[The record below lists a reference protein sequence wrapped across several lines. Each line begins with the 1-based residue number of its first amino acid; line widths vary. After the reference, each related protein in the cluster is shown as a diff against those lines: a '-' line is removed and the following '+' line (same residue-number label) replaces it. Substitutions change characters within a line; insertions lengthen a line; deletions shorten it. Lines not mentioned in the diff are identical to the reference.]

1 MKKLAIISTH
11 PIQYNAPWFKLLA
24 AKPKVDLKVFYTW
37 SQAQER
43 VKDKTFGRD
52 IQWDIPLLEGY
63 DYEFVENVSKN
74 AGSHHFFGI
83 DNPALITRIKAF
95 DPDAI
100 LVFGWNFKS
109 HLKVLR
115 HFKGQVPLWFRG
127 DSTLLDEVPGFK
139 TFLRRFV
146 LRWVYRYV
154 DKAFYVG
161 TANKAYFMAHGL
173 RPHQLVYAP
182 HAIDNDRFGDE
193 ANQHYFERAKAWR
206 KELGFFEKDIVV
218 LFAGKFESKKQ
229 PDLLI
234 RALIAA
240 NKDRCDTLKLVLV
253 GQGPLEADLKLLAK
267 PYDFITFI
275 PFVNQS
281 EMPIVYRL
289 ADVYCLPSKGPNETW
304 GLAVNEAMASGR
316 PVIVSDKVGCAIDMV
331 NNNTG
336 FVFKH
341 DDVTALVDILR
352 QLHQHDLNVMAMH
365 AKVHVKAWS
374 FNALVGAIKA
384 AAIGNDKS

>member
-1 MKKLAIISTH
+1 MKKLAVISTH

-193 ANQHYFERAKAWR
+193 ANQHYLERAKAWR

-229 PDLLI
+229 PDFLI
-234 RALIAA
+234 KSLIAA

-289 ADVYCLPSKGPNETW
+289 ADVYCLPSKGPGETW

-374 FNALVGAIKA
+374 FNGLVGAIKA
-384 AAIGNDKS
+384 AVIGNDKS